1 MKNTLFYAAACL
13 AIVLSSHAARAEDY
27 FIQGSGQIQIK
38 GPKGG
43 SGVLAYRSKEG
54 YDEKALRKIN
64 QIYGGNYDDYLARM
78 SLRFLEVLSNIQ
90 AHFNGAPIVIRSG
103 YRSPNANQ
111 GLRNQGKLA
120 AQSSMHIEASAMDFY
135 LEGVDTLALKEYAT
149 SLPCCGVGYYH
160 GKHIH
165 LDTGPKRW
173 WDEKTSGT
181 EKKEPQENEKIIALT
196 QKDIYGPK
204 EPVAFD
210 FARVSDF
217 PIGVTAKVQLQK
229 LSKDQWADAQTLPLD
244 FSRVFPP
251 APSASALE
259 TDPNRC
265 VALQSRREIK
275 RIGIENPGLAPG
287 RYRVQ
292 VKFCDKQ
299 WSKMPEQIES
309 NEFEVRK

>member
-1 MKNTLFYAAACL
+1 MKTRLFFAAAGL
-13 AIVLSSHAARAEDY
+13 ALALSSQSAGAQEY
-27 FIQGSGQIQIK
+27 FIMGSGEIQLK
-38 GPKGG
+38 GAGKI
-43 SGVLAYRSKEG
+43 VYRTDKG

-78 SLRFLEVLSNIQ
+78 SPRFLEVLSNVQ
-90 AHFNGAPIVIRSG
+90 GHFKGAPLVIRSG
-103 YRSPNANQ
+103 YRSPNSNNN
-111 GLRNQGKLA
+111 LRKQGKLA

-135 LEGVDTLALKEYAT
+135 LEGVDTLELKEYAT

-196 QKDIYGPK
+196 QKDIYPEK
-204 EPVAFD
+204 EAIVFD
-210 FARVSDF
+210 LARASDF
-217 PIGVTAKVQLQK
+217 PIGLRGKASVERLDKGSWKPAG
-229 LSKDQWADAQTLPLD
+229 APALD
-244 FSRVFPP
+244 FSRIFPP
-251 APSASALE
+251 QASASALA

-265 VALQSRREIK
+265 VTLQNRREIK
-275 RIGIENPGLAPG
+275 RIGLEAANLPSG
-287 RYRVQ
+287 RYRIQ
-292 VKFCDKQ
+292 LEFCDRQ
-299 WSKMPEQIES
+299 WEKMPERIQS